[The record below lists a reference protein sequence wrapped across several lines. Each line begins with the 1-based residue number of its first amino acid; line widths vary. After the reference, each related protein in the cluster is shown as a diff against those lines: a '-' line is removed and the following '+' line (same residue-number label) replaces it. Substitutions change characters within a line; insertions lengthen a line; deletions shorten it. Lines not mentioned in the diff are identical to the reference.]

1 MSDLLLLLLLLVV
14 VVVVLIYSVL
24 YLYTPTSPSVPEME
38 GIHIIYTT
46 RVAYIFC

>member
-1 MSDLLLLLLLLVV
+1 MSGMLLLLLLFV

-24 YLYTPTSPSVPEME
+24 YLYTPASPNVPEME
-38 GIHIIYTT
+38 GIPIIDTI